1 MTSKLHT
8 VIAVRD
14 GVKNRRTEELTALH
28 RESQKADLFDGL
40 TRTYRPKD
48 DDGDALPAENKNIQL
63 NGDTV
68 LNGLVEAVARS
79 WNLMATVDHGNQR
92 ATADVEV
99 PTGATT
105 AAGEPIHRTIL
116 TDVPAQFLLYLSRE
130 LDDVHTFLKKLP
142 VLDPAHRWEYDENV
156 MAYVAEPVTTHRTK
170 KVLRNHVKYPA
181 TERHPAQV
189 DTFTEDEVVGYWTS
203 VKRSGALPLER
214 KARLLQRV
222 DVLRIA
228 VREARERA
236 NEVDVTDVEVAR
248 PVFDFL
254 FGDER

>member
-14 GVKNRRTEELTALH
+14 GVKNRQREDLTALH
-28 RESQKADLFDGL
+28 RESQKPDLYDGL

-48 DDGDALPAENKNIQL
+48 DDGDRLPTENKNIQL
-63 NGDTV
+63 NGDTA
-68 LNGLVEAVARS
+68 LNDLVHAVSRG
-79 WNLMATVDHGNQR
+79 WNLTATIDTGNR
-92 ATADVEV
+92 EATADVEV

-105 AAGEPIHRTIL
+105 AAGEPVYRTL
-116 TDVPAQFLLYLSRE
+116 LHDVPAQFLLYLARE
-130 LDDVHTFLKKLP
+130 LDDVYTFVKKLP
-142 VLDPAHRWEYDENV
+142 TLDPAHRWEYDESV
-156 MAYVAEPVTTHRTK
+156 AAYVADASETHRTK
-170 KVLRNHVKYPA
+170 KVLRNHVRYEA

-189 DTFTEDEVVGYWTS
+189 ETFTEDVVVGYWTT

-214 KARLLQRV
+214 KARLMQRI

-236 NEVDVTDVEVAR
+236 NEVEVTDVEVAR
-248 PVFDFL
+248 PLFDYL
-254 FGDER
+254 LGDER